1 MSAARRSWFDGRL
14 SSLFVVVVLVV
25 GAGILAGDAWMS
37 WQAEQEAL
45 AVLERRLA
53 QMEERAASMAGS
65 GSATEED
72 TLKDLQL
79 LMGGRTQGLASAQ
92 FQREISDLAAA
103 TGAVVRAVDAPQ
115 VETVE
120 DVTDEAG
127 NPLVRVRLNADVE
140 VMEQSLPQFLHAIE
154 VSLPVI
160 VVDSIVLR
168 PNRRIGDVTGDSAM
182 AGGDRALSLR
192 MTLSAFRIGEEI

>member
-1 MSAARRSWFDGRL
+1 MSASRRSWFDGRL
-14 SSLFVVVVLVV
+14 SSLFVVIALVA

-53 QMEERAASMAGS
+53 QMEERAASMAGTGDAADGNS
-65 GSATEED
+65 LDGI
-72 TLKDLQL
+72 QL

-92 FQREISDLAAA
+92 FQREVSDLAAG

-115 VETVE
+115 VEAVE
-120 DVTDEAG
+120 DVTDETG
-127 NPLVRVRLNADVE
+127 KPLVRVRLNADVE
-140 VMEQSLPQFLHAIE
+140 VMEQSLPEFLHAIE

-160 VVDSIVLR
+160 VIDSIVLR
-168 PNRRIGDVTGDSAM
+168 PQRSIGDVSSGASTGD
-182 AGGDRALSLR
+182 RPLSLR
-192 MTLSAFRIGEEI
+192 MTLSAFRIGEES